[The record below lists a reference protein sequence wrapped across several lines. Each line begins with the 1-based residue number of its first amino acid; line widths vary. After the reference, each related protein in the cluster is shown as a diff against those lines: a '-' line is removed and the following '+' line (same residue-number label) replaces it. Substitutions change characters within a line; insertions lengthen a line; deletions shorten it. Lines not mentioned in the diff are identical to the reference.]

1 MNEQNGGFD
10 ATGGSLESE
19 RPIHANSFVLLPMRR
34 VPLRFEQDG

>member
-19 RPIHANSFVLLPMRR
+19 RPIDANSFLLLPMRR
-34 VPLRFEQDG
+34 VQLRFGQDG

>member
-1 MNEQNGGFD
+1 MDEQVDGFG
-10 ATGGSLESE
+10 ATHDSFEHE